1 MQEDNFFYFDNA
13 ATTPLDSKVAKLMHE
28 INLSYFGNPSSIH
41 RKGQQAHNIIEKSRK
56 SIAKLLNCKSSEI
69 YFTSGGSESNNIIL
83 RGILKPGDHFITS
96 SYEHPAIL
104 NLIDFLKSKNI
115 EVTLIKPEP
124 NGYIDPKK
132 IEQNIK
138 SNTKLV
144 SIMYVNNEIGTINP
158 INEIGTF
165 LKTKNIYFHTDAVQ
179 LIGKRSFDFSNEEVD
194 FISIGAHKF
203 YGPKGVGL
211 LYIKSGTK
219 VFPLIMG
226 GGQESGIRAGTENI
240 SGIAGMSL
248 ALEIAYQNLE
258 KNIENIKE
266 LETMFL
272 KELSKHNIHY
282 RVNGENRI
290 QGILNLTFFGVDSH
304 SLVINLD
311 MVNIAISAG
320 SACSSGSINIPKT
333 LLEIG
338 MNPDEAKNTVRISIG
353 KLTNKNDIKHLAQS
367 IAEIINRIKL

>member
-248 ALEIAYQNLE
+248 ALEIAYQNLA

-367 IAEIINRIKL
+367 IAKIINRIKL

>member
-124 NGYIDPKK
+124 NGYIDPKN

-248 ALEIAYQNLE
+248 ALEIAYQNLA

>member
-226 GGQESGIRAGTENI
+226 GGQEGGIRAGTENI

-248 ALEIAYQNLE
+248 ALEIAYQNLA

>member
-1 MQEDNFFYFDNA
+1 MQENNFFYFDNA
-13 ATTPLDSKVAKLMHE
+13 ATTPLDPKVAKLIHE

-115 EVTLIKPEP
+115 KVTLIKPEP
-124 NGYIDPKK
+124 NGYINPKK

-219 VFPLIMG
+219 VFPLIIG

-248 ALEIAYQNLE
+248 ALEIAYQNLA

>member
-124 NGYIDPKK
+124 NGYINPKK

-226 GGQESGIRAGTENI
+226 GGQEGGIRAGTENI

>member
-13 ATTPLDSKVAKLMHE
+13 ATTPLDPKVAKLMHE

-158 INEIGTF
+158 INEIGTL

-248 ALEIAYQNLE
+248 ALEIAYQNLA
-258 KNIENIKE
+258 KNIESIKE

>member
-226 GGQESGIRAGTENI
+226 GGQEGGIRAGTENI